1 MLIFFKH
8 RVLNLVC
15 TYIMDLSIYEGE
27 GVREKMPAS
36 TGESVSILNDY
47 YFLPDPEE
55 FVYRCF
61 PDNSEW
67 QLMRNPISKEE
78 FLEMPYCRPSFF
90 EYKMKILST
99 PKCVLNSE
107 DGMCNISMKSSIID
121 DIMLTYE
128 LFYNDE
134 ESDAPISS
142 ESQLDKYVA
151 VLHQNG
157 KVLFSV
163 RFPCPG
169 IYKIDIHGILKGDD
183 MSWVCSFKL
192 VCKNARHDI
201 KPFPCNPDVGFG
213 PNLITDLAGLKPE
226 THLDSVIGFHSK
238 RETEIKFTMTKTMQ
252 VQSRLVH
259 HAMDSQ
265 QLRSFVSQRIV
276 GNQLC
281 IILAISQKG
290 EYGLQIKTKGKEDKE
305 FQNVCNYLLEAKE
318 GGRKQ
323 RSYEVFFLNRT
334 ILTFYFFL
342 YSYFG

>member
-1 MLIFFKH
+1 
-8 RVLNLVC
+8 
-15 TYIMDLSIYEGE
+15 
-27 GVREKMPAS
+27 MPAA
-36 TGESVSILNDY
+36 TGESVSVLNDY

-61 PDNSEW
+61 PDNPEW

-90 EYKMKILST
+90 EFKMKILSAS
-99 PKCVLNSE
+99 KCVLNSE
-107 DGMCNISMKSSIID
+107 DGLCNISMKSSIIE

-128 LFYNDE
+128 LFYNDN
-134 ESDAPISS
+134 ESEAPISS
-142 ESQLDKYVA
+142 QSQLDKYVA

-163 RFPCPG
+163 RFPSPG
-169 IYKIDIHGILKGDD
+169 IYKIDIHGILKGED

-192 VCKNARHDI
+192 VCKNAKQDI

-226 THLDSVIGFHSK
+226 THHDSVISFHSK
-238 RETEIKFTMTKTMQ
+238 RETEVKFTMARTMQ
-252 VQSRLVH
+252 VKCKLIH
-259 HAMDSQ
+259 HTMDSQ
-265 QLRSFVSQRIV
+265 QLKDFVSQRIV

-290 EYGLQIKTKGKEDKE
+290 EYCLQIKTKGKEDKE
-305 FQNVCNYLLEAKE
+305 FQNVCNYLLEGT
-318 GGRKQ
+318 GGRKH
-323 RSYEVFFLNRT
+323 RTYEVFFFSKSNTFSL
-334 ILTFYFFL
+334 ILYF
-342 YSYFG
+342 